1 MPPKAASRVAPGII
15 IASGCDRAGGGEGQV
30 FMGASRSESGHPH
43 HRRLSVS
50 LGRAFGGALVF
61 SLPMLMT
68 MEMWELGA
76 VIDRWRLLGLMALS
90 WPLFMFISH
99 YSGFEE
105 TWDWQEDA
113 RDVAIAFGV
122 GVATSALILSLLA
135 IIEPGQSVSEIL
147 GAIGLQ
153 TIPAALGALLARSQ
167 FSAHDGSSDED
178 DKSESYGG
186 ELAVMTAGALFLNLN
201 LAPTEEMLLISYRMS
216 AFHCF
221 LLVPLSMLIMHGFVY
236 AAAFKGGSDYGPD
249 TPWWTVFLKFTVVGY
264 VIALEVVVVLGFPA
278 AVGAAAARLIL

>member
-1 MPPKAASRVAPGII
+1 MASP
-15 IASGCDRAGGGEGQV
+15 
-30 FMGASRSESGHPH
+30 RSEADHPH
-43 HRRLSVS
+43 RRHLSVS

-61 SLPMLMT
+61 SLPMMMT

-76 VIDRWRLLGLMALS
+76 TIDRWRLLVLVALS
-90 WPLFMFISH
+90 WPLLMFICH

-105 TWDWQEDA
+105 TWDWREDV

-122 GVATSALILSLLA
+122 GLSTSALVLSLLA
-135 IIEPGQSVSEIL
+135 IIGPGQSRSEIL
-147 GAIGLQ
+147 GAIALQ

-167 FSAHDGSSDED
+167 FSAHDQSEDDED
-178 DKSESYGG
+178 RDEKPESYGG

-216 AFHCF
+216 AVHC
-221 LLVPLSMLIMHGFVY
+221 LVLVPLSMLIMHGFVY
-236 AAAFKGGSDYGPD
+236 AAAFKGGSDYDPE
-249 TPWWTVFLKFTVVGY
+249 TPWWEVFLKFTVVGY
-264 VIALEVVVVLGFPA
+264 AVALGVSGYVLWTFGSLDGLSFEAGLEVMVVLGFPA